1 MGNLYHLFFYVAIG
15 VGVLVY
21 GLIIWSAIRYR
32 RRRTDTGELPRQFRY
47 QVPLEITYTAIP
59 VLIVVGLMVA
69 TFRTEQRVN
78 RLVPQPA
85 VVVDVTGFQWQ
96 WRFDYPASGVS
107 VVGTPTK
114 ASTMVVPVGQTV
126 RINLVARDVIHSF
139 YVPDFLFKRDAI
151 PGITNRFDLLVP
163 TAGTFRGECA
173 EYCGLNHGDM
183 DFSVKAVAPAQFQQ
197 WLAAQSSGASG

>member
-85 VVVDVTGFQWQ
+85 VVVNVTGFQWQ

-139 YVPDFLFKRDAI
+139 YV
-151 PGITNRFDLLVP
+151 VP